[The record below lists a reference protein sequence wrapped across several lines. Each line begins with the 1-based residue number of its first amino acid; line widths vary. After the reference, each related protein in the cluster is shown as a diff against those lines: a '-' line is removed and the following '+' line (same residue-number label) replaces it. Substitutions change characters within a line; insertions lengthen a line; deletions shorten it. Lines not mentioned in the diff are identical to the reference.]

1 MSRKGF
7 YGSEIYCSF
16 LRNRIGQAL
25 LSGHAGQWK
34 ERQISS
40 ERAARHVM
48 VEPYGCADVTG
59 GLSSLLSTVSTAIT
73 VLISVM
79 EWEQGCIYNRRWLF
93 LSLRPGRDGIPQW
106 KELVFNTRCPS
117 ISGLHLT
124 FLCGSVLFYL
134 SLPLP

>member
-7 YGSEIYCSF
+7 YGSEIYFSF

-34 ERQISS
+34 GRQISS

-79 EWEQGCIYNRRWLF
+79 EWEQGCIYSRRWLF

-106 KELVFNTRCPS
+106 KELVFNTHCPS

-134 SLPLP
+134 FLPLP